1 MYVTWQGHT
10 VNYNCIMF
18 IFNLASSI
26 FGAPFT
32 GAIVANAKTL
42 IFFYKQPVYK
52 QLALWRQIAKWFS
65 GIDPFSLSKSEA
77 FPSK

>member
-1 MYVTWQGHT
+1 M
-10 VNYNCIMF
+10 
-18 IFNLASSI
+18 